1 MTQTATHTDYVD
13 DAAPLPRHEDTR
25 KWRIWAWVSVA
36 AAVLLV
42 VSTLS
47 VYGLYLQLNG
57 NIQHEDPNAIIGAAN
72 RPKKLNDAVNIL
84 MMGSDSR
91 AGANAQYGRAD
102 GARSDTMILLHIS
115 PGGGQTLGISFPRD
129 SMVPI
134 PACQG
139 HPAQS
144 MAMINSAFTE
154 AGPVCALHTIETLTN
169 IKVDHFVVVD
179 FGGFK
184 NIVNALGGVQ
194 ICLPKDV
201 ADKQSK
207 LYMKKGYHII
217 NGEQALAYVRNR
229 HGLGDG
235 SDLERI
241 KRQQQFL
248 GSVAKKAL
256 SSGTLSD
263 PRKLL
268 PLLQAGTKSITTDT
282 GFDASAMMSLAGS
295 LKGLTAGKIKFVTV
309 PWEPYVGDPNRVQFA
324 QPAANDLFTAI
335 REDKTLPEAP
345 KPSASSSGSDK
356 SSAPKVPASQVKVR
370 VFNGSGTAGRA
381 KAVADQLTAQGFQVV
396 KTSTTT
402 IGKTKIL
409 YGSGAAG
416 DAATLSDLV
425 PGVTAV
431 PHTGIGTAG
440 VVDLVVGTDFPELK
454 GSKPKPIPSLQ
465 GEITATD
472 DICKH

>member
-1 MTQTATHTDYVD
+1 MTDTATYTDYVD
-13 DAAPLPRHEDTR
+13 DTGPTSAPEQSR
-25 KWRIWAWVSVA
+25 KWRLLAWISIAMAVVMVA
-36 AAVLLV
+36 C
-42 VSTLS
+42 TLGF
-47 VYGLYLQLNG
+47 YGFWLQLNG
-57 NIQHEDPNAIIGAAN
+57 NIHHEDPNAILGAGN
-72 RPKKLNDAVNIL
+72 RPKKLNNAVNIL

-115 PGGGQTLGISFPRD
+115 PGGGQTLGVSFPRD
-129 SMVPI
+129 SMVPV
-134 PACQG
+134 PSCQG
-139 HPAQS
+139 HPAQP

-169 IKVDHFVVVD
+169 IKIDHFMVVD
-179 FGGFK
+179 FSGFK
-184 NIVNALGGVQ
+184 SIVNALGGVQ

-201 ADKQSK
+201 ADKDSK
-207 LYMKKGYHII
+207 LYMKKGYHVI

-235 SDLERI
+235 SDLDRI

-263 PRKLL
+263 PGKLL
-268 PLLQAGTKSITTDT
+268 PLLQAGTKSLTTDT

-309 PWEPYVGDPNRVQFA
+309 PWEPYIGDKNRVQFA
-324 QPAANDLFTAI
+324 QPQAGDLFTAI
-335 REDKTLPEAP
+335 REDKTPPAP
-345 KPSASSSGSDK
+345 DPSASPAPGK

-370 VFNGSGTAGRA
+370 VFNASGTAGRA

-396 KTSTTT
+396 KTGTTA

-409 YGSGAAG
+409 YGAGAAA

-425 PGVTAV
+425 TGTTATA
-431 PHTGIGTAG
+431 HTGIGTAG
-440 VVDLVVGTDFPELK
+440 VVDLIVGQDFPALK
-454 GSKPKPIPSLQ
+454 GEKAKPLPTVQ
-465 GEITATD
+465 GEITAGD

>member
-1 MTQTATHTDYVD
+1 MSETATYPDHFDE
-13 DAAPLPRHEDTR
+13 AALLPRRVDSR
-25 KWRIWAWVSVA
+25 KQRVWAWVSVA
-36 AAVLLV
+36 VAVVLV
-42 VSTLS
+42 VSTLG

-57 NIQHEDPNAIIGAAN
+57 NIQHEDPNAVIGAAN
-72 RPKKLNDAVNIL
+72 RPKKLNNAVNIL

-91 AGANAQYGRAD
+91 AGADAEYGRAD

-134 PACQG
+134 PACKD
-139 HPAQS
+139 HPAQTL
-144 MAMINSAFTE
+144 AMINSAFTE
-154 AGPVCALHTIETLTN
+154 GGPVCALHTIETLTN
-169 IKVDHFVVVD
+169 IKVDHFMVVD
-179 FGGFK
+179 FSGFK

-201 ADKQSK
+201 SDKLSK
-207 LYMKKGYHII
+207 LYMKKGYHNI

-235 SDLERI
+235 SDLDRI

-263 PRKLL
+263 PGKLL
-268 PLLQAGTKSITTDT
+268 PLLQAGTKSLTTDT

-295 LKGLTAGKIKFVTV
+295 LRGLTAGKIKFVTV
-309 PWEPYVGDPNRVQFA
+309 PWEPYVGDKNRIQFA

-335 REDKTLPEAP
+335 REDRTAPDESKP
-345 KPSASSSGSDK
+345 KPSSAPGK

-370 VFNGSGTAGRA
+370 VFNASGTPGKA
-381 KAVADQLTAQGFQVV
+381 KAVADQLTAQGFQVLR
-396 KTSTTT
+396 TGTAM

-409 YGSGAAG
+409 YGADAAG
-416 DAATLSDLV
+416 DAATLNDLI
-425 PGVTAV
+425 PGVTAAS
-431 PHTGIGTAG
+431 HTGIGTAG
-440 VVDLVVGTDFPELK
+440 VVDLVVGTDFPQLK
-454 GSKPKPIPSLQ
+454 GDKPKPMPSLQ
-465 GEITATD
+465 DEITATD